1 MVAKRTGNKIIR
13 NNLKIKCLQR
23 KVKEQQ
29 NVSTLKKHGCCRFPA
44 YIYEKNIQ
52 EECHE

>member
-29 NVSTLKKHGCCRFPA
+29 NVSTLQKHGCCRFPA

>member
-1 MVAKRTGNKIIR
+1 MVAKRIGNKIIR
-13 NNLKIKCLQR
+13 NNLKIKCLER

-29 NVSTLKKHGCCRFPA
+29 NVSTLTKQGCCRFPA
-44 YIYEKNIQ
+44 YIYKNIQ